1 MWVINHGRLTLYL
14 PSKFKPILNMLR
26 PWIFD
31 FKPIWSEKTWFLLQS
46 PPNDVIFK
54 PNRKWYENATK
65 NVAVSIKLSKLCRK
79 PQVHII
85 FRSEEEREQTNFG
98 KKKNLILLIY
108 IGGTKLQLKIEIFCI
123 FWLENLRDR
132 WKIGGKV
139 RISIWKEISS
149 GFQKWHQIF
158 DTLIRSLDIP

>member
-1 MWVINHGRLTLYL
+1 MFRERLSCLAHRFDIIYQLFSDLNHDFFLF
-14 PSKFKPILNMLR
+14 FKILR
-26 PWIFD
+26 R
-31 FKPIWSEKTWFLLQS
+31 IWRKMFQS
-46 PPNDVIFK
+46 PSDIASFEQ
-54 PNRKWYENATK
+54 NRNWFENATK

-108 IGGTKLQLKIEIFCI
+108 IGGTKLQLKIEIFWG

-132 WKIGGKV
+132 WKMGGKV

>member
-79 PQVHII
+79 PHVHII
-85 FRSEEEREQTNFG
+85 FRSEEESVQTNFRKKKTNSINIYKWDKWDYTAAKNHDFSKILDVNLNMPVKDG
-98 KKKNLILLIY
+98 KKILVMY
-108 IGGTKLQLKIEIFCI
+108 LKGNF
-123 FWLENLRDR
+123 L
-132 WKIGGKV
+132 
-139 RISIWKEISS
+139 RISKMASDFS
-149 GFQKWHQIF
+149 
-158 DTLIRSLDIP
+158 

>member
-79 PQVHII
+79 PHVHII
-85 FRSEEEREQTNFG
+85 FRSEEESVQTNFRKKKPNSINIYRWDYTAAKNHDFSKILDVNLNMPVKDG
-98 KKKNLILLIY
+98 KKILVMY
-108 IGGTKLQLKIEIFCI
+108 LKGNF
-123 FWLENLRDR
+123 L
-132 WKIGGKV
+132 
-139 RISIWKEISS
+139 RISKMASDFS
-149 GFQKWHQIF
+149 
-158 DTLIRSLDIP
+158 